1 MEENTMQ
8 KEIRTALRDEGL
20 SIEAYHFEGIAQP
33 FPSHFHDYY
42 VIGLVEK
49 GERCLSCRSQEY
61 LIRPGDIL
69 LFNPGDSH
77 SCVQTGTEAFHYRAV
92 NIEKEV
98 MLDLAEEITGSR
110 TLPGFS
116 QTVIHDQEAACC
128 LGTLHQMIMNGSEE
142 LGKEENLLL
151 LLSLLIR
158 RYGQPFEACIP
169 ECREEIEKACA
180 YMEQH
185 CAQRISLDQICRHT
199 GLSKSTLLRAFA
211 KSKGVTPYR
220 YLEAIRIS
228 QAKKLLERG
237 VSPIE
242 AAWRTGF
249 YDQSHFTNY
258 FSRFIGLAPGLYRDI
273 FMKKKSAEGE
283 HHGT

>member
-49 GERCLSCRSQEY
+49 GERCLSCRNQEY

-98 MLDLAEEITGSR
+98 MLNLAGK
-110 TLPGFS
+110 LP
-116 QTVIHDQEAACC
+116 EAA
-128 LGTLHQMIMNGSEE
+128 LFPAFPRQSSMTRKPPAALA
-142 LGKEENLLL
+142 
-151 LLSLLIR
+151 LSTR
-158 RYGQPFEACIP
+158 
-169 ECREEIEKACA
+169 
-180 YMEQH
+180 
-185 CAQRISLDQICRHT
+185 
-199 GLSKSTLLRAFA
+199 
-211 KSKGVTPYR
+211 
-220 YLEAIRIS
+220 
-228 QAKKLLERG
+228 
-237 VSPIE
+237 
-242 AAWRTGF
+242 
-249 YDQSHFTNY
+249 
-258 FSRFIGLAPGLYRDI
+258 
-273 FMKKKSAEGE
+273 
-283 HHGT
+283 